1 MTENVM
7 WWIRDHLGCTH
18 LVCRMCTIRI
28 GPRAFSK
35 RRVPP
40 LSLPACFHCWNL
52 QYKKHTHRHAAH
64 VNARVDN
71 MALIHTSFRTISSYM
86 SRPCTFTVRC
96 VPLREPMRP
105 IVVTTVVA
113 AEETIVWAVT
123 AVAVAVLGGRVSSM
137 MRSVVDFLLAVVVT
151 EASFSGDNGSG
162 SHVSRAVCIHAHGRN
177 PLPETCEQQ
186 CTMTGV

>member
-1 MTENVM
+1 MRLM
-7 WWIRDHLGCTH
+7 Y
-18 LVCRMCTIRI
+18 TICN
-28 GPRAFSK
+28 GPRAFSIP
-35 RRVPP
+35 RVPP

-52 QYKKHTHRHAAH
+52 QYKKHTHRQAAH

-123 AVAVAVLGGRVSSM
+123 AVAVAVLGGSASSM
-137 MRSVVDFLLAVVVT
+137 MRSGADFLLIVVLA
-151 EASFSGDNGSG
+151 EASCCGDNGSG
-162 SHVSRAVCIHAHGRN
+162 SHISRAVYVDAGRVHPHSRN